1 MMEALLLDEESNL
14 TLAQLDEVSGGLRAQ
29 ELDDKYGRIAD
40 FLERE
45 QLDGLLLRRHEN
57 LSWLT
62 AGQVEARVL
71 IPGETAVA
79 SLLVLRDGRRF
90 YLAPENEAPR
100 LAAEEFTGLGYEP
113 VLAPWYAD
121 ATAAQIEKLAGKVR
135 IGSDSPGWLP
145 VDLGALRAPLTEA
158 EILRYRW
165 LGAATASVVEGV
177 LQALEPGDS
186 EYDMEGVV
194 ARLLRSQ
201 GIMPSVLL
209 MAVDRRI
216 LSYKHAVARGAELER
231 FGMIN
236 LCTRKW
242 GLAVSITRFVHFGP
256 LPAEIERGFAVAA
269 EVNAQLL
276 HVTRNGVRAAELYQ
290 VAERSYAEAGFAGE
304 ELKHHQGGATGYA
317 EREWVATP
325 EGEQVVTT
333 PQAYAWNPSCR
344 GGKVEDTV
352 LVTDSGVELLT
363 ATAELPVVETTVG
376 GVAYRS
382 AGVLQ
387 PG

>member
-1 MMEALLLDEESNL
+1 
-14 TLAQLDEVSGGLRAQ
+14 
-29 ELDDKYGRIAD
+29 
-40 FLERE
+40 
-45 QLDGLLLRRHEN
+45 
-57 LSWLT
+57 
-62 AGQVEARVL
+62 
-71 IPGETAVA
+71 
-79 SLLVLRDGRRF
+79 
-90 YLAPENEAPR
+90 
-100 LAAEEFTGLGYEP
+100 
-113 VLAPWYAD
+113 
-121 ATAAQIEKLAGKVR
+121 
-135 IGSDSPGWLP
+135 
-145 VDLGALRAPLTEA
+145 
-158 EILRYRW
+158 
-165 LGAATASVVEGV
+165 
-177 LQALEPGDS
+177 
-186 EYDMEGVV
+186 
-194 ARLLRSQ
+194 
-201 GIMPSVLL
+201 
-209 MAVDRRI
+209 
-216 LSYKHAVARGAELER
+216 
-231 FGMIN
+231 
-236 LCTRKW
+236 
-242 GLAVSITRFVHFGP
+242 VSITRFVHFGP